1 MEWGGGGI
9 LLDHLAVLDD
19 VLEEPG
25 NVVYLCEFLHDCVT
39 VSRCD
44 EVRGP

>member
-1 MEWGGGGI
+1 MSV
-9 LLDHLAVLDD
+9 HYLAVLDD

-25 NVVYLCEFLHDCVT
+25 NVVYLSEFLHDGVT
-39 VSRCD
+39 VSRCE